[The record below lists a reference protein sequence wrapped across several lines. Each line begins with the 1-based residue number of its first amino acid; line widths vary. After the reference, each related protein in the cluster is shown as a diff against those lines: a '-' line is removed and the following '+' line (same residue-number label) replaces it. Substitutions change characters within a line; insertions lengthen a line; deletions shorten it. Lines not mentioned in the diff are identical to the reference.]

1 MNTFSRRSSDRVH
14 SLPASGRFVDV
25 SSAFPAPDSAALAL
39 NILSVLMM
47 YGPFYLANTGAMLF
61 GKWIPDKLG
70 FSSITIDGGRNWKDG
85 FRLFGDGKTWNGLLG
100 GAFFSG
106 LLTMLTHHLW
116 SEGLP
121 PDARPFVDPTLLAG
135 SNDWFWFS
143 GEWGAAFAMGFTLG
157 LACMIGDM
165 TGSFIKRRRGLKRE
179 GDESSEAPL
188 LDTVPFAIAI
198 FVTAFALF
206 DGQIITHEQLHEEII
221 ALLVMTP
228 VIHRL
233 SNRLGY
239 RLGLKSVPF

>member
-1 MNTFSRRSSDRVH
+1 MNSFSRRSSDRVH
-14 SLPASGRFVDV
+14 SLPASGLRVDM
-25 SSAFPAPDSAALAL
+25 SSAFPAAFAL
-39 NILSVLMM
+39 NIFSVLMM

-61 GKWIPDKLG
+61 GKWIPDKLE

-85 FRLFGDGKTWNGLLG
+85 LRILGDGKTWNGLLG

-106 LLTMLTHHLW
+106 LLTMLTHYLW
-116 SEGLP
+116 SGRLL

-135 SNDWFWFS
+135 PDDWFWFG

-165 TGSFIKRRRGLKRE
+165 TGSFVKRRRGLKRE

-198 FVTAFALF
+198 FVAAF
-206 DGQIITHEQLHEEII
+206 HEQLHEEIV
-221 ALLVMTP
+221 ALMILTP